1 MRRPITTILIAAF
14 TVALLGGTALA
25 DKGTKATNF
34 TVRDIKGKT
43 VRLSDYKDK
52 AVFMSFWAV
61 WCKPCLVEL
70 KFLNKM
76 YKKYKDKGFEVLAI
90 SIDGPETQARV
101 KPLVRSKKFKFR
113 VAIDKDKRVVK
124 LYNPKNAAPYSV
136 LIKKGKV
143 IKKREGF
150 QVSEKDEIEKEI
162 QEMLK

>member
-1 MRRPITTILIAAF
+1 MRRLITTTILAAV
-14 TVALLGGTALA
+14 TVALLGGAALA

-52 AVFMSFWAV
+52 ALILSFWAV

-76 YKKYKDKGFEVLAI
+76 YKKYKGQGFEMLAI

-101 KPLVRSKKFKFR
+101 KPLVRSKKFKFP
-113 VAIDKDKRVVK
+113 VAIDKNKRIVK

-136 LIKKGKV
+136 FINKGVV

-150 QVSEKDEIEKEI
+150 QVSEKKEIEKEI